1 MSQQNCGPV
10 DLWTCGTVDLWTC
23 GTLDLWTCG
32 LVDLR
37 PCGLVNLWTCVDWLT
52 GFQAQ
57 VGQAQLPI
65 IDGGQFS
72 RVLLS
77 HLAYYIIP
85 ANVLSQGNA
94 GCGFQQLTP

>member
-1 MSQQNCGPV
+1 M
-10 DLWTCGTVDLWTC
+10 
-23 GTLDLWTCG
+23 
-32 LVDLR
+32 
-37 PCGLVNLWTCVDWLT
+37 DWLT

-85 ANVLSQGNA
+85 ANVLSQGKA

>member
-1 MSQQNCGPV
+1 M
-10 DLWTCGTVDLWTC
+10 DLWTCGPVELWTC
-23 GTLDLWTCG
+23 GPEDLWTCG
-32 LVDLR
+32 LVALWPCELVDL
-37 PCGLVNLWTCVDWLT
+37 CGLANWLS
-52 GFQAQ
+52 AQ